1 MAARM
6 ATANVSLEN
15 VTLQEIDGIIKA
27 SKPKYRNRSH
37 FFQVAVENLLAEEAR
52 RGGA

>member
-1 MAARM
+1 M

-27 SKPKYRNRSH
+27 CKPKYRNRSH